1 MTHDDGLVRSVRLVR
16 AFTMEQRRPELF
28 YKALA
33 ADSVAQVARYVDLQG
48 ARVLDVGGGPG
59 WFDDA
64 FRAAGA
70 SYSVVERDRLEA
82 ASHHGGRAA
91 RADRP
96 SATVVADGTLL
107 PFPDGSFDLCFSSN
121 VLEHV
126 SAPRRFLDELVRT
139 VRRRGVVFCAFT
151 NWLSPWGGHETS
163 PWHFF
168 GGEWAA
174 RRYERRKGHPP
185 KNRFGVSLFPV
196 HVGQVLGWV
205 HANPDIEVIEA
216 RPRYYPSWCRPL
228 VSVPGAREVM
238 TWNLAMA
245 LRRR

>member
-1 MTHDDGLVRSVRLVR
+1 MTRRDGLVRSARLVR
-16 AFTMEQRRPELF
+16 AFSLEQRQPERF
-28 YKALA
+28 YRVLA
-33 ADSVAQVARYVDLQG
+33 ADSVAQVARYVELRG

-64 FRAAGA
+64 FREAGA
-70 SYSVVERDRLEA
+70 SYCVVERDRAEA
-82 ASHHGGRAA
+82 SSRLDGGDLQADHLSAA
-91 RADRP
+91 
-96 SATVVADGTLL
+96 VVADGTLL

-126 SAPRRFLDELVRT
+126 SAPQRFLYELVRT
-139 VRRRGVVFCAFT
+139 VRRRGIVFCAFT

-174 RRYERRKGHPP
+174 RRYERRRGHPP

-196 HVGQVLGWV
+196 HVGQALRWV
-205 HANPDIEVIEA
+205 RASPDVEVIEA
-216 RPRYYPSWCRPL
+216 RPRYYPSWCRHL
-228 VSVPGAREVM
+228 VSVPGVREVV
-238 TWNLAMA
+238 TWNLAMV